1 LIKKALNKSLLVKAI
16 LILIL
21 LTYTIPNFSS
31 IDRIGN
37 QYLYLSIINTI
48 SIVCLYFFKING
60 LPEIFKKSLTIKT
73 YCLFMISSL
82 ISIFYANNLPEALIT
97 LNQYFNIFTSFLIFL
112 IVIQKIDGKTDYIL
126 KLFLAAFIV
135 EMLFSYI
142 PIINDLENGGI
153 RARSMDYIG
162 LSANINIT
170 SFSIVFKLPIVFYFL
185 NKTNNTLKRIV
196 LFLLLVATFFLI
208 FILGTRGA
216 LLGMII
222 CLSIYIFDLF
232 KNNLGLK
239 NKIKSGSII
248 FFALIVST
256 VFNLIVLKDSSSKN
270 VLSRAATISLSTQDG
285 SINQRLRYYKQGIT
299 QFINNPFVP
308 IGLGN
313 WKLNSIGYDKNN
325 INGYTIPY
333 HAHNDFIQIL
343 VEQGLLGMFFYI
355 MIYLS
360 ILVFI
365 IKHKILNSYDT
376 RYVAFLT
383 MILVF
388 LLDSMINFP
397 LSRPINQIQIMLVLS
412 AVIINK
418 TDNEK

>member
-1 LIKKALNKSLLVKAI
+1 M
-16 LILIL
+16 
-21 LTYTIPNFSS
+21 TYAIPNFSS
-31 IDRIGN
+31 ADRIGN
-37 QYLYLSIINTI
+37 QYLYLSIINTL

-60 LPEIFKKSLTIKT
+60 LPEIFKKSLTIKI

-97 LNQYFNIFTSFLIFL
+97 LNQYFNIFTSLLIFL
-112 IVIQKIDGKTDYIL
+112 IVFQKIDGKIDFIF
-126 KLFLAAFIV
+126 KLFLVTIII
-135 EMLFSYI
+135 ELLFSYF
-142 PIINDLENGGI
+142 PILYDLENDGI
-153 RARSMDYIG
+153 IARSMDYVG

-170 SFSIVFKLPIVFYFL
+170 SFSIVFKVPIVFYFL
-185 NKTNNTLKRIV
+185 NKTNNTLKKIA
-196 LFLLLVATFFLI
+196 LFILLVAAFFLI
-208 FILGTRGA
+208 FILGSRGA
-216 LLGMII
+216 LIAMVV

-232 KNNLGLK
+232 KNNLVLK
-239 NKIKSGSII
+239 NKIKSVSII
-248 FFALIVST
+248 LFALIVST
-256 VFNLIVLKDSSSKN
+256 IFNLIVLRDSSSTN
-270 VLSRAATISLSTQDG
+270 VLNRAATISLSTQDG
-285 SINQRLRYYKQGIT
+285 SVNQRLRYYKQGLT

-313 WKLNSIGYDKNN
+313 WKLKSIEYDKND

-343 VEQGLLGMFFYI
+343 AEQGFLGMFFYI

-365 IKHKILNSYDT
+365 IKHKIINSYDP
-376 RYVAFLT
+376 RFVVLLT

-397 LSRPINQIQIMLVLS
+397 ISRPINQLQIMLVLS

-418 TDNEK
+418 IDNEK

>member
-1 LIKKALNKSLLVKAI
+1 MNKNYLNTNVIVKVI

-21 LTYTIPNFSS
+21 LTYAIPNFSS

-37 QYLYLSIINTI
+37 QYLYLSIINTV

-60 LPEIFKKSLTIKT
+60 LPEIFKKSLTTKI

-112 IVIQKIDGKTDYIL
+112 IVIQKIDGKTDFIL
-126 KLFLAAFIV
+126 KLFLVAFII
-135 EMLFSYI
+135 ELLFPYLSI
-142 PIINDLENGGI
+142 LNDLENGGI
-153 RARSMDYIG
+153 KARSMDYIG
-162 LSANINIT
+162 LAANINIT

-185 NKTNNTLKRIV
+185 NKTNNTFKRII

-216 LLGMII
+216 LLGMMI
-222 CLSIYIFDLF
+222 CLGFYIFDLF

-239 NKIKSGSII
+239 NKIKSGSIV

-256 VFNLIVLKDSSSKN
+256 IFNLIVLKDSSSKN
-270 VLSRAATISLSTQDG
+270 VLNRAATISISTQDG
-285 SINQRLRYYKQGIT
+285 SVNQRLRYYKQGFT
-299 QFINNPFVP
+299 QFINNPFAP

-313 WKLNSIGYDKNN
+313 WKLNSIEYDKND
-325 INGYTIPY
+325 INGYIIPY

-343 VEQGLLGMFFYI
+343 VEQGFLGMFFYI

-376 RYVAFLT
+376 RYVVLLT

-397 LSRPINQIQIMLVLS
+397 ISRPINQIQIMLVLS